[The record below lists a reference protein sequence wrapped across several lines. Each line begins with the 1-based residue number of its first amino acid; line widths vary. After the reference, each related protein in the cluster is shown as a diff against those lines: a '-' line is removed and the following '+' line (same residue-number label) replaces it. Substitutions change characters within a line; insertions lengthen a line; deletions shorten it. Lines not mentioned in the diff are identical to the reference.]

1 MNLFHLSKTN
11 RAAIFFAM
19 ALLPSGLAYGQ
30 SKKDTVTKEKQ
41 IEEVVVIG
49 YGTQRKESVT
59 GSVATVKGDVLRE
72 VPSANITQALQ
83 GRTAGVDISQNST
96 KPGAAFQIRIRGTR
110 SLSSNANAND
120 PLVVLDG
127 IPFAGSLSD
136 ISSSDIKSLDILK
149 DASATA
155 IYGSRG
161 ANGVILVTT
170 NRGSKGQGPRF
181 TYNTFTG
188 VQTLFS
194 RYPLMNGPEFLK
206 LRQYATP
213 APSTPGGTTG
223 PLYATTGDEIATNDT
238 DWQKLYYK
246 PAMITSHDIGVSSG
260 SEGGNYSVGLS
271 YFKQDA
277 LIPLQNYERF
287 SLRIALD
294 QQVGKNFKFGFT
306 SNTNYSESEGNGV
319 NPGAILGYSP
329 LASPYKD
336 DGSLKT
342 LMTTAGGIDQT
353 WIYTR
358 ERLQSLGEKYVD
370 ETKSFASYNN
380 LYGEVNLP
388 LNGLKY
394 RLNVGLDYRTQNSG
408 NYVGVGVFNTN
419 PTAVSSAGR
428 GNNQNYH
435 WVIENLL
442 TYDRTFGKH
451 KINAVGLYSAEGN
464 RYISTYMSAKNVPA
478 DFFQYYNLGQSP
490 QADISVKPEDQQ
502 YWQTGLISG
511 MGRVMYTFDNK
522 YMLTATLRAD
532 GSSRLAPGNKW
543 HTYPAISLGWN
554 VTNES
559 FMKNISA
566 LNLLKFRAGWGQ
578 TSNQA
583 VNPYSTLGALTVVPY
598 NFGSSNATGVY
609 VSQAPN
615 PTLGWEYSKTT
626 NYGVDFA
633 LFSNR
638 LTGTVEYYKTH
649 TFDLL
654 TNKNLPASSAVG
666 FITENV
672 AETENKGWEFS
683 LNGSII
689 SNPDGFSWDA
699 GVNFYTNRNKILAL
713 ASGTDRDINNLWF
726 VGHNINS
733 LYDYQYI
740 GLWQAGDPYQG
751 ILEPGTAA
759 DVVGSIKVLYT
770 GGYNAD
776 GTPTRAIGAADQ
788 QIFDTAPD
796 WQGGFNMRFA
806 YKNFELSTVGAFQKG
821 GILISSLYGSAS
833 YLNRLTG
840 RGNNVDVDYWTEENT
855 DAYYPRPG
863 RHLSGDNPKYSST
876 LAMFDAS
883 YLKIRTITLGYNV
896 NKDFLK
902 DLKLNSLRIYF
913 TVTNPFVLFSPYH
926 KFSGMDPE
934 PNSVGDQNQAV
945 SGYKQRQ
952 LIIGTNNPSTRNYLM
967 GLNLT
972 F

>member
-11 RAAIFFAM
+11 RAALFFAM
-19 ALLPSGLAYGQ
+19 TLLPSGLVYSQ
-30 SKKDTVTKEKQ
+30 SKKDTVQKEKQ

-59 GSVATVKGDVLRE
+59 GSVATVKGDALRE

-83 GRTAGVDISQNST
+83 GRTAGVDISQTST
-96 KPGAAFQIRIRGTR
+96 KPGATMQIRIRGTR
-110 SLSSNANAND
+110 SLTNNAND

-127 IPFAGSLSD
+127 IPFVGSLGD
-136 ISSSDIKSLDILK
+136 ISSSDIKSLEILK

-170 NRGSKGQGPRF
+170 NRGSKGQKPRF
-181 TYNTFTG
+181 SYNTFTG

-194 RYPLMNGPEFLK
+194 RYPMMDGPSFYK
-206 LRQYATP
+206 LREYATP
-213 APSTPGGTTG
+213 VPSPGQTTSS
-223 PLYATTGDEIATNDT
+223 PLYATNGDESPTTNT
-238 DWQKLYYK
+238 DWQKYYYK
-246 PAMITSHDIGVSSG
+246 PAMITSHDVGVSG
-260 SEGGNYSVGLS
+260 GTDGGNYNVGLS

-306 SNTNYSESEGNGV
+306 TNTNYSESEANGL
-319 NPGAILGYSP
+319 NPGAVLGYSP
-329 LASPYKD
+329 LAKPFNA
-336 DGSLKT
+336 DGSIKT

-358 ERLQSLGEKYVD
+358 RGINNLGDKYVD

-380 LYGEVNLP
+380 IYGEVNLP
-388 LNGLKY
+388 VNGLKY
-394 RLNVGLDYRTQNSG
+394 RLNVGVDYRTSNSG
-408 NYVGVGVFNTN
+408 NYSGVGVFNTN
-419 PTAVSSAGR
+419 PAGLSSAGR

-435 WVIENLL
+435 WVLENLL

-502 YWQTGLISG
+502 YYQNGLLSA

-522 YMLTATLRAD
+522 YMLTATLRSD
-532 GSSRLAPGNKW
+532 GSSKLAPGNKW
-543 HTYPAISLGWN
+543 HTYPAISVGWN

-559 FMKNISA
+559 FMESLKAI
-566 LNLLKFRAGWGQ
+566 NLLKFRAGWGQ

-583 VNPYSTLGALTVVPY
+583 IQEYGTLGRLTVVPY
-598 NFGSSNATGVY
+598 NFGNTNSTGVY
-609 VSQAPN
+609 VGLAPN
-615 PTLGWEYSKTT
+615 ADLRWEYSKTQ
-626 NYGVDFA
+626 NYGVDFG
-633 LFSNR
+633 FFNNR
-638 LTGTVEYYKTH
+638 LSGSLEYYKTH
-649 TFDLL
+649 TEDILMD
-654 TNKNLPASSAVG
+654 KNLVPTAG
-666 FITENV
+666 IPTQRGNF
-672 AETENKGWEFS
+672 AESENKGWELA
-683 LNGSII
+683 LNGVIVN
-689 SNPDGFSWDA
+689 NPDGFSWDA
-699 GVNFYTNRNKILAL
+699 GVNFYTNKNQILSL
-713 ASGTDRDINNLWF
+713 ASGTQRDENNLWF
-726 VGHNINS
+726 VGHNINA
-733 LYDYQYI
+733 LYDYQYV
-740 GLWQAGDPYQG
+740 GLWQAGDPYQN
-751 ILEPGTAA
+751 ILEPGDPR
-759 DVVGSIKVLYT
+759 DVIGSIKVLYT

-776 GTPTRAIGAADQ
+776 GTPVRAIGIADR

-806 YKNFELSTVGAFQKG
+806 YKGFDLSTVGAFQKG
-821 GILISSLYGSAS
+821 GILISSIYGPSG

-840 RGNNVDVDYWTEENT
+840 RGNNVEVDYWTEENT
-855 DAYYPRPG
+855 DAYFPRPG

-883 YLKIRTITLGYNV
+883 YLKIRTITLGYNI

-902 DLKLNSLRIYF
+902 DLKLNSLRVYF

-934 PNSVGDQNQAV
+934 PNSFGDQNQAV
-945 SGYKQRQ
+945 NSGYKNRQ
-952 LIIGTNNPSTRNYLM
+952 LIIGANNPSTRNYLM

>member
-1 MNLFHLSKTN
+1 MT
-11 RAAIFFAM
+11 
-19 ALLPSGLAYGQ
+19 LLPSGLVYSQ
-30 SKKDTVTKEKQ
+30 SRKDTVTKEKQ

-59 GSVATVKGDVLRE
+59 GSVATVKGDALRE

-96 KPGAAFQIRIRGTR
+96 KPGAAMQIRIRGTR
-110 SLSSNANAND
+110 SLSTNAGAND

-136 ISSSDIKSLDILK
+136 ISSSDIKSIDILK

-170 NRGSKGQGPRF
+170 NRGTKGQKPRF
-181 TYNTFTG
+181 SYNTFTG
-188 VQTLFS
+188 IQTLFS
-194 RYPLMNGPEFLK
+194 KYPMMDGPKFAK
-206 LRQYATP
+206 LRADAGIYTN
-213 APSTPGGTTG
+213 GV
-223 PLYATTGDEIATNDT
+223 DESNDNNT
-238 DWQKLYYK
+238 DWQSLYYK
-246 PAMITSHDIGVSSG
+246 PAIMTNHDLGVSG
-260 SEGGNYSVGLS
+260 GTDGGNYNAGIS

-287 SLRIALD
+287 SMRLALD
-294 QQVGKNFKFGFT
+294 QQVGKSFKFGFT
-306 SNTNYSESEGNGV
+306 TNTNYVETEGNGISS
-319 NPGAILGYSP
+319 GAVVGYSP
-329 LASPYKD
+329 LVDPYKD
-336 DGSLKT
+336 GSLRS
-342 LMTTAGGIDQT
+342 LMNTAGGNDNT

-358 ERLQSLGEKYVD
+358 KRLNSLGGKYVD
-370 ETKSFASYNN
+370 ESKIFASYNN
-380 LYGEVNLP
+380 LYGELSLP

-394 RLNVGLDYRTQNSG
+394 RLNVGLDYRTANSG
-408 NYVGVGVFNTN
+408 NYTGVGIFNTN
-419 PTAVSSAGR
+419 PTSASSAGR
-428 GNNQNYH
+428 GNNQTYH
-435 WVIENLL
+435 WVLENLL

-451 KINAVGLYSAEGN
+451 KINAVGLYSAENN
-464 RYISTYMSAKNVPA
+464 RYISTYMSALNVPA

-490 QADISVKPEDQQ
+490 QADITVNPNDQI
-502 YWQTGLISG
+502 YSQTGLVSA

-559 FMKNISA
+559 FMQNVKA
-566 LNLLKFRAGWGQ
+566 LNLLKFRFGWGQ

-583 VNPYSTLGALTVVPY
+583 VNPYSTLGALTVTPY
-598 NFGSSNATGVY
+598 NFGTTNSSGVY
-609 VSQAPN
+609 VNQAPN
-615 PTLGWEYSKTT
+615 AELGWEYSKTQ
-626 NYGVDFA
+626 NYGVDFG
-633 LFSNR
+633 LFNNR

-649 TFDLL
+649 TYDLL
-654 TNKNLPASSAVG
+654 ANKGLPASSGLSFV
-666 FITENV
+666 TKNV
-672 AETENKGWEFS
+672 AETENKGLEFS
-683 LNGSII
+683 LNGII
-689 SNPDGFSWDA
+689 FNNPEGFSWDA
-699 GVNFYTNRNKILAL
+699 GVNFYSNRNKILAL
-713 ASGTDRDINNLWF
+713 SSGIDRDVNNLWF

-733 LYDYQYI
+733 LYDFQYV
-740 GLWQAGDPYQG
+740 GLWQAGDPYQS
-751 ILEPGTAA
+751 ILEPGKA
-759 DVVGSIKVLYT
+759 DDIIGSIKVLYT

-776 GTPTRAIGAADQ
+776 GTPVRAIGADDR
-788 QIFDTAPD
+788 QIIDTAPD
-796 WQGGFNMRFA
+796 WQGGFNTKFS
-806 YKNFELSTVGAFQKG
+806 YKNFELSAVGAFQHG
-821 GILISSLYGSAS
+821 GVLISTLYGSAS

-840 RGNNVDVDYWTEENT
+840 RGNNVDVDYWTPDNT

-863 RHLSGDNPKYSST
+863 RQLSGDNPKYSST

-896 NKDFLK
+896 NKEFLK
-902 DLKLNSLRIYF
+902 DLQLNSLRIYF

-934 PNSVGDQNQAV
+934 PNSTGDQNQAV
-945 SGYKQRQ
+945 SGYQSRQ
-952 LIIGTNNPSTRNYLM
+952 LVIGTNNPSTRNYLM

>member
-1 MNLFHLSKTN
+1 MNRFYLAKTN
-11 RAAIFFAM
+11 KAALFFAM
-19 ALLPSGLAYGQ
+19 ALLPSGLAYSQ
-30 SKKDTVTKEKQ
+30 VKKDTATKEKK
-41 IEEVVVIG
+41 IEEVVMIG
-49 YGTQRKESVT
+49 YGTQRKEAVT
-59 GSVATVKGDVLRE
+59 GSVATVKGDALRE

-83 GRTAGVDISQNST
+83 GRTAGVDISQSST
-96 KPGAAFQIRIRGTR
+96 KPGAALQIRIRGTR
-110 SLSSNANAND
+110 SLSSNSGAND

-136 ISSSDIKSLDILK
+136 ISSSDIKSIDILK

-161 ANGVILVTT
+161 ANGVILVTS
-170 NRGSKGQGPRF
+170 NRGTKGQKPRF
-181 TYNTFTG
+181 SYNTFTG

-194 RYPLMNGPEFLK
+194 KYPVMDGPKFAK
-206 LRQYATP
+206 LRADAGIYTN
-213 APSTPGGTTG
+213 GTN
-223 PLYATTGDEIATNDT
+223 ESNNNNT

-246 PAMITSHDIGVSSG
+246 PAMITSHDVGVSG
-260 SEGGNYSVGLS
+260 GTEGGNYNAGIS

-277 LIPLQNYERF
+277 IVPLQNYERF
-287 SLRIALD
+287 SIRLALD
-294 QQVGKNFKFGFT
+294 QQVGKSFKFGFT
-306 SNTNYSESEGNGV
+306 TNTNYTETEGNGI
-319 NPGAILGYSP
+319 NSGAVVGYSP
-329 LASPYKD
+329 LVNPYNA
-336 DGSLKT
+336 DGSLLS
-342 LMTTAGGIDQT
+342 LMNTAGGNDNT

-358 ERLQSLGEKYVD
+358 ERLNGLGGKYVD
-370 ETKSFASYNN
+370 ESKIFASYNN
-380 LYGEVNLP
+380 LYGELTLP

-394 RLNVGLDYRTQNSG
+394 RLNVGLDYRTTNSG
-408 NYVGVGVFNTN
+408 NYTGVGVFNTN
-419 PTAVSSAGR
+419 PASASSAGR
-428 GNNQNYH
+428 GNNQTYH
-435 WVIENLL
+435 WVLENLL

-451 KINAVGLYSAEGN
+451 KINAVGLYSAENN
-464 RYISTYMSAKNVPA
+464 RYISTYMSALNVPA

-490 QADISVKPEDQQ
+490 QADITVNPNDQI
-502 YWQTGLISG
+502 YSQTGLLSA

-559 FMKNISA
+559 FMQNVKA
-566 LNLLKFRAGWGQ
+566 LNLLKFRFGWGQ

-583 VNPYSTLGALTVVPY
+583 VNPYSTLGGLTVTPY
-598 NFGSSNATGVY
+598 NFGTTNSSGVY
-609 VSQAPN
+609 VNQAPN
-615 PTLGWEYSKTT
+615 SGLGWEYSKTQ
-626 NYGVDFA
+626 NYGVDFG
-633 LFSNR
+633 LFNNR
-638 LTGTVEYYKTH
+638 LTGSVEYYRTH

-654 TNKNLPASSAVG
+654 ANKGLPASSGLSFV
-666 FITENV
+666 TKNV
-672 AETENKGWEFS
+672 AETENKGLEVS
-683 LNGSII
+683 LNGLII
-689 SNPDGFSWDA
+689 SNPDGFSWEA
-699 GVNFYTNRNKILAL
+699 GVNFYSNKNKILAL
-713 ASGTDRDINNLWF
+713 SSGIDRDVNNLWF

-733 LYDYQYI
+733 LYDYQYV
-740 GLWQAGDPYQG
+740 GLWQAGDPYQN

-776 GTPTRAIGAADQ
+776 GTPVRAIGPDDR
-788 QIFDTAPD
+788 QIIDTAPD
-796 WQGGFNMRFA
+796 WQGGFNTKFS
-806 YKNFELSTVGAFQKG
+806 YKNFELSAVGAFQHG
-821 GILISSLYGSAS
+821 GVLISTLYGSAS

-840 RGNNVDVDYWTEENT
+840 RGNNVDVDYWTPENT

-902 DLKLNSLRIYF
+902 DLKINSFRIYV
-913 TVTNPFVLFSPYH
+913 TVTNPFVFFSPYH

-934 PNSVGDQNQAV
+934 PNSTGDQNQAV
-945 SGYKQRQ
+945 SGYQARQ
-952 LIIGTNNPSTRNYLM
+952 LVIGTNNPSTRNYLM

>member
-11 RAAIFFAM
+11 RAALFFAM
-19 ALLPSGLAYGQ
+19 TLLPSGLVYSQ
-30 SKKDTVTKEKQ
+30 SRKDTVTKEKQ

-59 GSVATVKGDVLRE
+59 GSVATVKGDALRE

-96 KPGAAFQIRIRGTR
+96 KPGAAMQIRIRGTR
-110 SLSSNANAND
+110 SLSTNAGAND

-136 ISSSDIKSLDILK
+136 ISSSDIKSIDILK

-170 NRGSKGQGPRF
+170 NRGTKGQKPRF
-181 TYNTFTG
+181 SYNTFTG
-188 VQTLFS
+188 IQTLFS
-194 RYPLMNGPEFLK
+194 KYPMMDGPKFAK
-206 LRQYATP
+206 LRADAGIYTN
-213 APSTPGGTTG
+213 GV
-223 PLYATTGDEIATNDT
+223 DESNDNNT
-238 DWQKLYYK
+238 DWQSLYYK
-246 PAMITSHDIGVSSG
+246 PAIMTNHDLGVSG
-260 SEGGNYSVGLS
+260 GTDGGNYNAGIS

-287 SLRIALD
+287 SMRLALD
-294 QQVGKNFKFGFT
+294 QQVGKSFKFGFT
-306 SNTNYSESEGNGV
+306 TNTNYVETEGNGISS
-319 NPGAILGYSP
+319 GAVVGYSP
-329 LASPYKD
+329 LVDPYKD
-336 DGSLKT
+336 GSLRS
-342 LMTTAGGIDQT
+342 LMNTAGGNDNT

-358 ERLQSLGEKYVD
+358 KRLNSLGGKYVD
-370 ETKSFASYNN
+370 ESKIFASYNN
-380 LYGEVNLP
+380 LYGELSLP

-394 RLNVGLDYRTQNSG
+394 RLNVGLDYRTANSG
-408 NYVGVGVFNTN
+408 NYTGVGIFNTN
-419 PTAVSSAGR
+419 PTSASSAGR
-428 GNNQNYH
+428 GNNQTYH
-435 WVIENLL
+435 WVLENLL

-451 KINAVGLYSAEGN
+451 KINAVGLYSAENN
-464 RYISTYMSAKNVPA
+464 RYISTYMSALNVPA

-490 QADISVKPEDQQ
+490 QADITVNPNDQI
-502 YWQTGLISG
+502 YSQTGLVSA

-559 FMKNISA
+559 FMQNVKA
-566 LNLLKFRAGWGQ
+566 LNLLKFRFGWGQ

-583 VNPYSTLGALTVVPY
+583 VNPYSTLGALTVTPY
-598 NFGSSNATGVY
+598 NFGTTNSSGVY
-609 VSQAPN
+609 VNQAPN
-615 PTLGWEYSKTT
+615 AELGWEYSKTQ
-626 NYGVDFA
+626 NYGVDFG
-633 LFSNR
+633 LFNNR

-649 TFDLL
+649 TYDLL
-654 TNKNLPASSAVG
+654 ANKGLPASSGLSFV
-666 FITENV
+666 TKNV
-672 AETENKGWEFS
+672 AETENKGLEFS
-683 LNGSII
+683 LNGII
-689 SNPDGFSWDA
+689 FNNPEGFSWDA
-699 GVNFYTNRNKILAL
+699 GVNFYSNRNKILAL
-713 ASGTDRDINNLWF
+713 SSGIDRDVNNLWF

-733 LYDYQYI
+733 LYDFQYV
-740 GLWQAGDPYQG
+740 GLWQAGDPYQS
-751 ILEPGTAA
+751 ILEPGKA
-759 DVVGSIKVLYT
+759 DDIIGSIKVLYT

-776 GTPTRAIGAADQ
+776 GTPVRAIGADDR
-788 QIFDTAPD
+788 QIIDTAPD
-796 WQGGFNMRFA
+796 WQGGFNTKFS
-806 YKNFELSTVGAFQKG
+806 YKNFELSAVGAFQHG
-821 GILISSLYGSAS
+821 GVLISTLYGSAS

-840 RGNNVDVDYWTEENT
+840 RGNNVDVDYWTPDNT

-863 RHLSGDNPKYSST
+863 RQLSGDNPKYSST

-896 NKDFLK
+896 NKEFLK
-902 DLKLNSLRIYF
+902 DLQLNSLRIYF

-934 PNSVGDQNQAV
+934 PNSTGDQNQAV
-945 SGYKQRQ
+945 SGYQSRQ
-952 LIIGTNNPSTRNYLM
+952 LVIGTNNPSTRNYLM

>member
-11 RAAIFFAM
+11 RAALFFAM
-19 ALLPSGLAYGQ
+19 TLLPSGLVYSQ
-30 SKKDTVTKEKQ
+30 STKDTVTKEKQ

-72 VPSANITQALQ
+72 VPTANITQALQ
-83 GRTAGVDISQNST
+83 GRTAGVDIAQTST
-96 KPGAAFQIRIRGTR
+96 KPGATMQIRIRGTR
-110 SLSSNANAND
+110 SLTGDNN
-120 PLVVLDG
+120 PLIVLDG
-127 IPFAGSLSD
+127 IPFVGSLGD
-136 ISSSDIKSLDILK
+136 ISSSDIKSIDILK

-170 NRGSKGQGPRF
+170 NRGTKGQKPRF
-181 TYNTFTG
+181 SYNSFTG

-194 RYPLMNGPEFLK
+194 KYPMMDGPQFAK
-206 LRQYATP
+206 LRAYATP
-213 APSTPGGTTG
+213 APTGNQTTTS
-223 PLYATTGDEIATNDT
+223 PLYATNGDESASNNT

-246 PAMITSHDIGVSSG
+246 PAMITSHDVGVSG
-260 SEGGNYSVGLS
+260 GTEGGNYNVGLS

-287 SLRIALD
+287 GLRMAID
-294 QQVGKNFKFGFT
+294 QQIGKAFKFGVT
-306 SNTNYSESEGNGV
+306 SNTNFSNSEGNGV
-319 NPGAILGYSP
+319 NPGAVLGYSP
-329 LASPYKD
+329 IANPYNP
-336 DGSLKT
+336 DGSFKRV
-342 LMTTAGGIDQT
+342 MTTAGGIDQT

-358 ERLQSLGEKYVD
+358 KTLDGLGDKYID

-380 LYGEVNLP
+380 IYGEVNLP

-394 RLNVGLDYRTQNSG
+394 RLNVGLDYRTSNSG
-408 NYVGVGVFNTN
+408 NYTGVGVFNTN
-419 PTAVSSAGR
+419 AQGPSSAGR
-428 GNNQNYH
+428 ENNQTYH
-435 WVIENLL
+435 WVLENLL

-464 RYISTYMSAKNVPA
+464 RYTSSYMSAKNVPA

-490 QADISVKPEDQQ
+490 QADITVKPEDQV
-502 YWQTGLISG
+502 YWQTGLLSA

-522 YMLTATLRAD
+522 YMITATLRAD

-543 HTYPAISLGWN
+543 HTYPALSLGWN

-583 VNPYSTLGALTVVPY
+583 VNPYSTLGALTVTPY
-598 NFGSSNATGVY
+598 NFGNTNSTGVY

-615 PTLGWEYSKTT
+615 PDLGWEYSKTQ
-626 NYGVDFA
+626 NYGIDFGV
-633 LFSNR
+633 LNNR
-638 LTGTVEYYKTH
+638 ITGSVEYYKTH
-649 TFDLL
+649 TYDLL
-654 TNKNLPASSAVG
+654 TQKNLPASTAIGSIVS
-666 FITENV
+666 NV
-672 AETENKGWEFS
+672 AETENKGFEVS
-683 LNGSII
+683 LNGVII
-689 SNPDGFSWDA
+689 DNPDGFSWDA
-699 GVNFYTNRNKILAL
+699 GVNFYTNKNKILSL
-713 ASGTDRDINNLWF
+713 ASGTQRDVNNLWF

-740 GLWQAGDPYQG
+740 GLWQAGDPYQN
-751 ILEPGTAA
+751 ILEPGSAA

-770 GGYNAD
+770 GGYNPD
-776 GTPTRAIGAADQ
+776 GTPVRAINADDRQ
-788 QIFDTAPD
+788 VFDTAPD
-796 WQGGFNMRFA
+796 WQGGFNMRFS
-806 YKNFELSTVGAFQKG
+806 YKNFELSTVGAFQHG

-855 DAYYPRPG
+855 NAYFPRPG

-883 YLKIRTITLGYNV
+883 YLKLRTITLGYNI
-896 NKDFLK
+896 NKEFLN
-902 DLKLNSLRIYF
+902 DLRINSLKIYV
-913 TVTNPFVLFSPYH
+913 TVTNPVVLFSPYH

-945 SGYKQRQ
+945 SGYQARQ

>member
-1 MNLFHLSKTN
+1 MNLFYLSKSN
-11 RAAIFFAM
+11 KAALFFAM
-19 ALLPSGLAYGQ
+19 TLLPSSLVYSQ
-30 SKKDTVTKEKQ
+30 TVKDTVPTEKK
-41 IEEVVVIG
+41 IEEVIVIG
-49 YGTQRKESVT
+49 YGTQRKEAVT
-59 GSVATVKGDVLRE
+59 GSVATVKGDALRE

-96 KPGAAFQIRIRGTR
+96 KPGAALQIRIRGTR
-110 SLSSNANAND
+110 SLTGGND

-127 IPFAGSLSD
+127 IPFAGSLGD
-136 ISSSDIKSLDILK
+136 ISSSDIKSIDILK

-170 NRGSKGQGPRF
+170 NRGSKGQKPRF
-181 TYNTFTG
+181 SYNTFTG

-194 RYPLMNGPEFLK
+194 KYPLMDGDKFQK
-206 LRQYATP
+206 LRDYATP
-213 APSTPGGTTG
+213 APALPGQVTG
-223 PLYATTGDEIATNDT
+223 PLYANGADETAGTNT
-238 DWQKLYYK
+238 DWQDLYYK
-246 PAMITSHDIGVSSG
+246 PAMITSHDVGVSG
-260 SEGGNYSVGLS
+260 GTEGGNYNVGLS

-287 SLRIALD
+287 SLRMAID
-294 QQVGKNFKFGFT
+294 QQVGKSFKFGFT
-306 SNTNYSESEGNGV
+306 TNTNYSESEGNGV
-319 NPGAILGYSP
+319 SSGAVLGYSP
-329 LASPYKD
+329 LVNPNNP
-336 DGSLKT
+336 DGTPKSL
-342 LMTTAGGIDQT
+342 MVTAGGIDQS

-358 ERLQSLGEKYVD
+358 QRLEALGEKYVD
-370 ETKSFASYNN
+370 ESKTFASYNN
-380 LYGEVNLP
+380 LYGELSLP
-388 LNGLKY
+388 VNGLKY

-408 NYVGVGVFNTN
+408 NYVGVGIFSTN
-419 PTAVSSAGR
+419 PAALSSAGR

-435 WVIENLL
+435 WVLENLL

-502 YWQTGLISG
+502 YNQTGLLSA
-511 MGRVMYTFDNK
+511 MGRLMYTYDNK
-522 YMLTATLRAD
+522 YMITATLRAD

-543 HTYPAISLGWN
+543 HTYPAVSAGWN

-559 FMKNISA
+559 FMENIKV
-566 LNLLKFRAGWGQ
+566 LNLLKFRVGWGQ
-578 TSNQA
+578 TSNQG
-583 VNPYSTLGALTVVPY
+583 VPPYSTLGALTVVPY
-598 NFGSSNATGVY
+598 NFGNTNATGVY

-615 PTLGWEYSKTT
+615 PFLGWEYSKTT

-633 LFSNR
+633 LFNSR
-638 LTGTVEYYKTH
+638 LTGTIENYKTH

-654 TNKNLPASSAVG
+654 TNKSLPPSSAVG
-666 FITENV
+666 TITENV
-672 AETENKGWEFS
+672 AETENKGWEFT

-699 GVNFYTNRNKILAL
+699 GVNLYTNRNKILSL
-713 ASGTDRDINNLWF
+713 ASGTLKDENNLWF

-733 LYDYQYI
+733 LYDYQYV
-740 GLWQAGDPYQG
+740 GLWQAGDPYQS

-770 GGYNAD
+770 GGYNPD
-776 GTPTRAIGAADQ
+776 GTPVRAIGPADR
-788 QIFDTAPD
+788 QIIDTAPD
-796 WQGGFNMRFA
+796 FQGGFNMRFA

-821 GILISSLYGSAS
+821 GVLISSLYGSAS

-840 RGNNVDVDYWTEENT
+840 RGNNVDVDYWTEDNT
-855 DAYYPRPG
+855 DAYFPRPG
-863 RHLSGDNPKYSST
+863 RHNTSDNPKYSST
-876 LAMFDAS
+876 LALFDAS
-883 YLKIRTITLGYNV
+883 YLKLRTITLAYNF
-896 NKDFLK
+896 KKEFLD
-902 DLKLNSLRIYF
+902 DLKLSGLRIYF
-913 TVTNPFVLFSPYH
+913 TVTNPVVLFSPYH

-945 SGYKQRQ
+945 SSYKQRQ
-952 LIIGTNNPSTRNYLM
+952 LIIGTNNPSSRNYLM

>member
-1 MNLFHLSKTN
+1 MNRLYLAKTN
-11 RAAIFFAM
+11 KAALFFAM
-19 ALLPSGLAYGQ
+19 ALLPSGLAYSQ
-30 SKKDTVTKEKQ
+30 TKKDTVVKEKK

-49 YGTQRKESVT
+49 YGTQRKEAVT

-83 GRTAGVDISQNST
+83 GRTAGVDISQTST
-96 KPGAAFQIRIRGTR
+96 KPGATMQIRIRGTR
-110 SLSSNANAND
+110 SLTGDNN
-120 PLVVLDG
+120 PLIVLDG
-127 IPFAGSLSD
+127 IPFVGSLGD
-136 ISSSDIKSLDILK
+136 ISSSDIKSIDILK

-170 NRGSKGQGPRF
+170 NRGTKGQKPRF

-194 RYPLMNGPEFLK
+194 KYPMMDDPKFAQ
-206 LRQYATP
+206 LRAYAIP
-213 APSTPGGTTG
+213 AGNTT
-223 PLYATTGDEIATNDT
+223 PLYSNGADESNGTNT
-238 DWQKLYYK
+238 DWQDLYYK
-246 PAMITSHDIGVSSG
+246 PAMITSHDIGVSG
-260 SEGGNYSVGLS
+260 GTEGGNYSVGLS
-271 YFKQDA
+271 YFKQHA

-287 SLRIALD
+287 SLRTAID
-294 QQVGKNFKFGFT
+294 QQVGKIFKFGFT
-306 SNTNYSESEGNGV
+306 TNTNYSESEGNGV
-319 NPGAILGYSP
+319 NPGAVLGYSP
-329 LASPYKD
+329 LANPYNA
-336 DGSLKT
+336 DGTFKRV
-342 LMTTAGGIDQT
+342 MNTAGGIDQT

-358 ERLQSLGEKYVD
+358 KTLEDLNDKYVD

-380 LYGEVNLP
+380 LYGEVALP

-394 RLNVGLDYRTQNSG
+394 RLNIGLDYRTANSG
-408 NYVGVGVFNTN
+408 NYTGVGVFNTN
-419 PTAVSSAGR
+419 PQDLSSAGR
-428 GNNQNYH
+428 GNNQTYH
-435 WVIENLL
+435 WVLENLL

-451 KINAVGLYSAEGN
+451 KVNAVGLYSAEGN
-464 RYISTYMSAKNVPA
+464 RFTSSYMSARNVPA

-490 QADISVKPEDQQ
+490 QADITVRPEDQR
-502 YWQTGLISG
+502 YEQTGLLSA
-511 MGRVMYTFDNK
+511 MGRVMYTYDNK

-543 HTYPAISLGWN
+543 HTYPALSLGWN

-559 FMKNISA
+559 FMQNIKA
-566 LNLLKFRAGWGQ
+566 LNLFKLRAGWGQ

-583 VNPYSTLGALTVVPY
+583 VAPYSTLGSLTVTPY
-598 NFGSSNATGVY
+598 NFGNTNGTGVY
-609 VSQAPN
+609 VNQAPN
-615 PTLGWEYSKTT
+615 PSLGWEYSKTQ
-626 NYGVDFA
+626 NYGVDFG
-633 LFSNR
+633 LFNNR
-638 LTGTVEYYKTH
+638 ITGSIEYYKTH

-654 TNKNLPASSAVG
+654 SNKSLPSSSGLSYV
-666 FITENV
+666 TKNV

-683 LNGSII
+683 LNGTILD
-689 SNPDGFSWDA
+689 NPDGFSLDA
-699 GVNFYTNRNKILAL
+699 GFNLYTNKNKILAL
-713 ASGTDRDINNLWF
+713 ASGIDRDVNNLWF
-726 VGHNINS
+726 VGHNINA

-740 GLWQAGDPYQG
+740 GLWQAGDPYQS

-770 GGYNAD
+770 GGYNPD
-776 GTPTRAIGAADQ
+776 GTPVRAIGSDDR
-788 QIFDTAPD
+788 QIFDTAPKY
-796 WQGGFNMRFA
+796 QGGFNIRLA
-806 YKNFELSTVGAFQKG
+806 YKNFELSTVGAFQHG

-840 RGNNVDVDYWTEENT
+840 RGNNVDVDYWTEDNT
-855 DAYYPRPG
+855 DAYFPRPG

-883 YLKIRTITLGYNV
+883 YLKLRTITLGYNV
-896 NKDFLK
+896 DKDFLK
-902 DLKLNSLRIYF
+902 DLKITSFRIYF
-913 TVTNPFVLFSPYH
+913 TVTNPLVLFSPYH

-934 PNSVGDQNQAV
+934 PNSYGNENQAV
-945 SGYKQRQ
+945 SGYQTRQ